1 MKRFYPLFVTLVAF
15 SSWLNV
21 AAANIVQMPDANL
34 TAVVRETLDLGSN
47 EAITQQALQ
56 GLTNLNAQ
64 WKQITDLTGLEHATN
79 LTWLYL
85 WDNQINDLTP
95 IKNLKTL
102 HTLEVCNNP
111 LSDITPIAGLTN
123 LVDLSIGCGG
133 YISDIRPLENLKNLT
148 DLFIGAGVVSDIT
161 PLENLENLESLIIC
175 PNLISDITPLENLE
189 NLQYLGVYDNPLR
202 NITPL
207 ENLENL
213 QSLDIHE
220 NLISDITPL
229 ENLTDLTSLNLSHN
243 QIRDVS
249 PIVGLTHLTTL
260 QALGNPIENLSS
272 LSELSNLE
280 NLDIL
285 LTGHGVEWIADDALE
300 AVVRGILIHHRFGR
314 FGTGSQLTL
323 TKQTMLELTNMEA
336 HNLQITDLTGIEH
349 ATQLQELSL
358 NDNQISDISP
368 LADLVNL
375 QYLDLRRN
383 SISDVSQLADLAD
396 LKLVLLQGNSTLDTD
411 SLHTLRTENPD
422 MAIITDQ
429 HLPSVLVDAAELP
442 PIYWIDSGRPVGK
455 SANRFH
461 RLTGTGVEILT
472 PSIQNTTGL
481 VVDAAGRKLYWME
494 KTNDTT
500 GKIWRTNL
508 DGSNAELVK
517 ELTSVPLGIAIDTGN
532 SILYLTNSWG
542 KVQRMNLD
550 GTNFQPNL
558 VTGLDSPTDIVV
570 DTVGSKI
577 YWIEK
582 TSNSASKIQRANLNG
597 ANVEL
602 VKELTS
608 VPYHIAI
615 DATNSKLYLV
625 NPWGEIQRMNLDG
638 TNFQSDFI
646 TGLRS
651 PQEIAVDTT
660 DGKLYW
666 TEFQGIWRA
675 DLNGE
680 NIQQVIGDVKIPT
693 VFALEM
699 STNTNPAAPT
709 NISSAA
715 PQTATPTET
724 QLLANYPN
732 PFNPETWIPY
742 QLAKDT
748 DVQLLIYDMHGK
760 IVRSLT
766 LEHQFAGYYT
776 NSSRAAYWDGRNALG
791 ERVASGVYFYQLL
804 TTETSLI
811 RKMVILK

>member
-1 MKRFYPLFVTLVAF
+1 
-15 SSWLNV
+15 
-21 AAANIVQMPDANL
+21 
-34 TAVVRETLDLGSN
+34 
-47 EAITQQALQ
+47 
-56 GLTNLNAQ
+56 
-64 WKQITDLTGLEHATN
+64 
-79 LTWLYL
+79 
-85 WDNQINDLTP
+85 
-95 IKNLKTL
+95 
-102 HTLEVCNNP
+102 
-111 LSDITPIAGLTN
+111 
-123 LVDLSIGCGG
+123 
-133 YISDIRPLENLKNLT
+133 
-148 DLFIGAGVVSDIT
+148 
-161 PLENLENLESLIIC
+161 
-175 PNLISDITPLENLE
+175 
-189 NLQYLGVYDNPLR
+189 
-202 NITPL
+202 
-207 ENLENL
+207 
-213 QSLDIHE
+213 
-220 NLISDITPL
+220 
-229 ENLTDLTSLNLSHN
+229 
-243 QIRDVS
+243 
-249 PIVGLTHLTTL
+249 
-260 QALGNPIENLSS
+260 
-272 LSELSNLE
+272 
-280 NLDIL
+280 
-285 LTGHGVEWIADDALE
+285 
-300 AVVRGILIHHRFGR
+300 
-314 FGTGSQLTL
+314 
-323 TKQTMLELTNMEA
+323 
-336 HNLQITDLTGIEH
+336 
-349 ATQLQELSL
+349 
-358 NDNQISDISP
+358 
-368 LADLVNL
+368 
-375 QYLDLRRN
+375 
-383 SISDVSQLADLAD
+383 
-396 LKLVLLQGNSTLDTD
+396 
-411 SLHTLRTENPD
+411 

-550 GTNFQPNL
+550 GTNFQ
-558 VTGLDSPTDIVV
+558 
-570 DTVGSKI
+570 
-577 YWIEK
+577 
-582 TSNSASKIQRANLNG
+582 
-597 ANVEL
+597 
-602 VKELTS
+602 
-608 VPYHIAI
+608 
-615 DATNSKLYLV
+615 
-625 NPWGEIQRMNLDG
+625 
-638 TNFQSDFI
+638 SDFI

-651 PQEIAVDTT
+651 PQEITVDTT
-660 DGKLYW
+660 NGKLYW

-724 QLLANYPN
+724 RLLANYPN

-748 DVQLLIYDMHGK
+748 DAQLLIYDMRGK

-776 NSSRAAYWDGRNALG
+776 SSSRAAYWDGRNGLG

-804 TTETSLI
+804 ANQVSPM